1 MAKVVTFLGTRPEII
16 KFSPLIPLLA
26 HAFEH
31 KLIHSGQHYDY
42 EMDGV
47 FFEELRLDPPDY
59 NLGAGSDTQG
69 RQIANIMIGLEGVLL
84 KERPRAIVLLGGTN
98 TALAGAL
105 VANKLDVSI
114 AHLEAGVRSYNQRSP
129 EDINRILIDRMAT
142 WLFAPDETAR
152 NHVLAEG
159 LSESR
164 INVVGSM
171 AIDAC
176 HRNLHMAQSSAV
188 AQRLGL
194 RPGEYIVLTLHRAEN
209 TETDTLQGIV
219 SAVNA
224 LARIWPIVFPIHP
237 RTQHSLMG
245 QNPFGPDV
253 SVISPLGYL
262 DMLHLVSQ
270 ARALLTDS
278 SGLQEEAA
286 LLGTPALILRNETE
300 WPQWV
305 DAGVNAL
312 VGNTYRSLMDK
323 AWPILASDSTLQAM
337 RRKSDAPPS
346 GASLRILRRLESD
359 LGSHRL
365 PHTSSQPG
373 VAAAATEPIQIGAL
387 S

>member
-1 MAKVVTFLGTRPEII
+1 
-16 KFSPLIPLLA
+16 
-26 HAFEH
+26 
-31 KLIHSGQHYDY
+31 
-42 EMDGV
+42 
-47 FFEELRLDPPDY
+47 
-59 NLGAGSDTQG
+59 
-69 RQIANIMIGLEGVLL
+69 
-84 KERPRAIVLLGGTN
+84 
-98 TALAGAL
+98 
-105 VANKLDVSI
+105 
-114 AHLEAGVRSYNQRSP
+114 
-129 EDINRILIDRMAT
+129 
-142 WLFAPDETAR
+142 
-152 NHVLAEG
+152 
-159 LSESR
+159 
-164 INVVGSM
+164 
-171 AIDAC
+171 
-176 HRNLHMAQSSAV
+176 
-188 AQRLGL
+188 
-194 RPGEYIVLTLHRAEN
+194 
-209 TETDTLQGIV
+209 
-219 SAVNA
+219 
-224 LARIWPIVFPIHP
+224 
-237 RTQHSLMG
+237 
-245 QNPFGPDV
+245 
-253 SVISPLGYL
+253 
-262 DMLHLVSQ
+262 MLHLVSQ